1 MTSLR
6 LILLLVG
13 IGLLAFV
20 LGLLTRG
27 VFTPSAPP
35 AVNHDEHAGHDP
47 GVLAITPHDVAMAE
61 VSTAPVERRALVRR
75 LRAVGTVEYN
85 ETGLSTV
92 PSRVQGYVEKLL
104 VSSVGLPVKAGDHLA
119 EIYSPDLI
127 MAQQELLSG
136 RDPTAGH
143 LIANAAR
150 LKLRRYGI
158 SDEVIEQI
166 ASSGKAQERLVIT
179 APRAG
184 TVVEKMVDAYAPV
197 MMGMPLYKIADLSS
211 IWIHLAIHEQDLA
224 LVRPGQTVSVT
235 SDTWPGERFNGRVT
249 LVEPSLDP
257 ETRTAR
263 ARVVLADEQQRLRPG
278 MYVLGEIAVPLVV
291 DGSPG
296 PTGVEGRWTCPMH
309 PDVLTDAA
317 GTCPVC
323 AMALEQIPALKTM
336 VDARQPLA
344 IPAQAVLSLGTR
356 DLVYAVVGPGRFR
369 PVAVELGARAGDW
382 WLVRRGLEEG
392 QQIVTRGA
400 FLLDSEA
407 QIRGLPSLLAPT
419 GGGAATGHEQHGG
432 GGPKPPAPS
441 RAPAPTI
448 VPVVP
453 TAPPAGGGAP
463 TGHEQ
468 HGDAPP
474 APAAPR
480 APVTPAAP
488 APHKH

>member
-6 LILLLVG
+6 LVLLLAG

-20 LGLLTRG
+20 LGLLARG
-27 VFTPSAPP
+27 AFTPPAPP
-35 AVNHDEHAGHDP
+35 AVAHDEHAGHDP
-47 GVLAITPHDVAMAE
+47 GVLTITPHDVAMAE
-61 VSTAPVERRALVRR
+61 VGTATVERRALARS
-75 LRAVGTVEYN
+75 LRAVGTVGYN
-85 ETGLSTV
+85 ETGLTTV
-92 PSRVQGYVEKLL
+92 PSRVQGYVEKLF

-136 RDPTAGH
+136 RDPTAGN

-224 LVRPGQTVSVT
+224 LVRPGQTVTVT
-235 SDTWPGERFNGRVT
+235 SDTWPGEHFNGRVT

-263 ARVVLADEQQRLRPG
+263 ARVVLVDEQQRLRPG
-278 MYVLGEIAVPLVV
+278 MYVLGEIAVPLAV
-291 DGSPG
+291 DGTPG
-296 PTGVEGRWTCPMH
+296 PTGVEGRWTCAMH

-317 GTCPVC
+317 GACPVC
-323 AMALEQIPALKTM
+323 AMALEQIPVLKPLA
-336 VDARQPLA
+336 DARQPLA
-344 IPAQAVLSLGTR
+344 IPAQAVLSLGNR
-356 DLVYAVVGPGRFR
+356 DLVYLVVEPGRYR
-369 PVAVELGARAGDW
+369 PVAVELGARADDW

-419 GGGAATGHEQHGG
+419 GGGAATGHENHGG
-432 GGPKPPAPS
+432 GGSK
-441 RAPAPTI
+441 APARTKA
-448 VPVVP
+448 PV
-453 TAPPAGGGAP
+453 APIAP

-474 APAAPR
+474 VPAAPR
-480 APVTPAAP
+480 APVAPAPAAP
-488 APHKH
+488 AQHKH

>member
-6 LILLLVG
+6 LVLLLVG

-20 LGLLTRG
+20 LGLVVRG
-27 VFTPSAPP
+27 AITPPASI
-35 AVNHDEHAGHDP
+35 AVNHDGHAGHDP
-47 GVLAITPHDVAMAE
+47 GVLTITPHDVAMAE
-61 VSTAPVERRALVRR
+61 VGTSTVERRALARS
-75 LRAVGTVEYN
+75 LRAVGTVGYN
-85 ETGLSTV
+85 ETGLTTV
-92 PSRVQGYVEKLL
+92 PSRVQGYVEKLFIGA
-104 VSSVGLPVKAGDHLA
+104 VGLPVKAGDHLA

-166 ASSGKAQERLVIT
+166 ATSGRAHERLVIT

-197 MMGMPLYKIADLSS
+197 MMGMPLYRIADLSS

-224 LVRPGQTVSVT
+224 LVRPGQTVTVT
-235 SDTWPGERFNGRVT
+235 SDTWPGELFNGRVT

-278 MYVLGEIAVPLVV
+278 MYVLGEISVPLAV
-291 DGSPG
+291 DGTPG
-296 PTGVEGRWTCPMH
+296 PTGVEGRWTCAMH

-317 GTCPVC
+317 GACPVC
-323 AMALEQIPALKTM
+323 AMALEQIPARQA
-336 VDARQPLA
+336 VADARLPLA
-344 IPAQAVLSLGTR
+344 VPAQAVLSLGTR
-356 DLVYAVVGPGRFR
+356 DLVYLVVEPGRYR
-369 PVAVELGARAGDW
+369 PVAVELGARADDW
-382 WLVRRGLEEG
+382 WLVHRGLEEG

-419 GGGAATGHEQHGG
+419 GGGAATGHENHGG
-432 GGPKPPAPS
+432 GGSKPPARTKAPVAPS
-441 RAPAPTI
+441 APN
-448 VPVVP
+448 
-453 TAPPAGGGAP
+453 
-463 TGHEQ
+463 GHEQ
-468 HGDAPP
+468 RGDAPP
-474 APAAPR
+474 VPAVPR
-480 APVTPAAP
+480 APVAPAVP

>member
-1 MTSLR
+1 MTSTR
-6 LILLLVG
+6 LVLLLVG

-20 LGLLTRG
+20 LGLLACG
-27 VFTPSAPP
+27 AFTPPVPP

-47 GVLAITPHDVAMAE
+47 GVLTITPHDVAMAE
-61 VSTAPVERRALVRR
+61 VATSTVERRALVRR
-75 LRAVGTVEYN
+75 LRAVGTVSYN
-85 ETGLSTV
+85 ETGLTTV
-92 PSRVQGYVEKLL
+92 PSRVQGYVEKLF
-104 VSSVGLPVKAGDHLA
+104 VSSIGLPVKAGDHLA

-197 MMGMPLYKIADLSS
+197 IMGMPLYKIADLSS

-224 LVRPGQTVSVT
+224 LVRPGQKVTVT
-235 SDTWPGERFNGRVT
+235 SDTYPGERFNGRVT

-263 ARVVLADEQQRLRPG
+263 ARVVLADAQQRLRPG
-278 MYVLGEIAVPLVV
+278 MYVLGEIVVPLAA

-296 PTGVEGRWTCPMH
+296 ATGIEGRWTCAMH

-317 GTCPVC
+317 GACPVC
-323 AMALEQIPALKTM
+323 AMALEQIPAAAPVTDTRL
-336 VDARQPLA
+336 PLV

-356 DLVYAVVGPGRFR
+356 DLVYTVVGPGRYR
-369 PVAVELGARAGDW
+369 PVAIQLGARADDG
-382 WLVRRGLEEG
+382 WLVRGGLDEG

-432 GGPKPPAPS
+432 GAKPPARAVAPV
-441 RAPAPTI
+441 APAPR
-448 VPVVP
+448 
-453 TAPPAGGGAP
+453 AGAAAP

-468 HGDAPP
+468 HGG
-474 APAAPR
+474 APAAPAVPV
-480 APVTPAAP
+480 APVVPAAP
-488 APHKH
+488 VPHKH

>member
-1 MTSLR
+1 MTTMR
-6 LILLLVG
+6 VMLLLVAV
-13 IGLLAFV
+13 GLLTFV
-20 LGLLTRG
+20 LGLLVRG
-27 VFTPSAPP
+27 AFTPPSVP
-35 AVNHDEHAGHDP
+35 ALNHDEHAGHDP
-47 GVLAITPHDVAMAE
+47 GVLTITPHDVAMAE
-61 VSTAPVERRALVRR
+61 VTSEAVERRALVRR
-75 LRAVGTVEYN
+75 LRAVGTVGFN
-85 ETGLSTV
+85 EAGLTTV
-92 PSRVQGYVEKLL
+92 PSRVQGYVEKLF
-104 VSSVGLPVKAGDHLA
+104 VSSVGVPVKAGDHLA

-143 LIANAAR
+143 LIATSAR
-150 LKLRRYGI
+150 LKLRRFGI

-166 ASSGKAQERLVIT
+166 ATSGKAQERLVIT

-197 MMGMPLYKIADLSS
+197 MMGLPLYKIADLSS

-224 LVRPGQTVSVT
+224 LVRPGQAVTVT
-235 SDTWPGERFNGRVT
+235 SDTYPGERFNGRVT

-278 MYVLGEIAVPLVV
+278 MYVLGEIAVPLTV

-309 PDVLTDAA
+309 PDVLADGA
-317 GTCPVC
+317 GACPVC
-323 AMALEQIPALKTM
+323 AMALEQIPALKALA
-336 VDARQPLA
+336 DARQPLA
-344 IPAQAVLSLGTR
+344 IPAQAVLSLGAR
-356 DLVYAVVGPGRFR
+356 DLVYTVVAPGRYR
-369 PVAVELGARAGDW
+369 PVAVELGARADDW
-382 WLVRRGLEEG
+382 LLVRSGLEEG

-432 GGPKPPAPS
+432 GAKPPARTAPPVAPP
-441 RAPAPTI
+441 APAPR
-448 VPVVP
+448 
-453 TAPPAGGGAP
+453 AGAAAP

-468 HGDAPP
+468 HGGAPVAP
-474 APAAPR
+474 AVPVAPVVPAAPI
-480 APVTPAAP
+480 
-488 APHKH
+488 PHKH

>member
-1 MTSLR
+1 MTTSRVVLSLAG
-6 LILLLVG
+6 V
-13 IGLLAFV
+13 GLLAFV
-20 LGLLTRG
+20 LGVLVRGALTPA
-27 VFTPSAPP
+27 VPSA
-35 AVNHDEHAGHDP
+35 VNREDHAGHDP
-47 GVLAITPHDVAMAE
+47 AVLTITPHDVAMAE

-75 LRAVGTVEYN
+75 LRAVGTVGYN
-85 ETGLSTV
+85 ETGLTIV
-92 PSRVQGYVEKLL
+92 PSRVQGYVEKLF

-224 LVRPGQTVSVT
+224 IVRPGQTVTVT

-263 ARVVLADEQQRLRPG
+263 ARVVLTDEQQRLRPG
-278 MYVLGEIAVPLVV
+278 MYVLGEIAVPLAV

-296 PTGVEGRWTCPMH
+296 PTGVEGRWTCAMH
-309 PDVLTDAA
+309 PDVLADAA
-317 GTCPVC
+317 GACPVC
-323 AMALEQIPALKTM
+323 AMALEQIPALKTIA
-336 VDARQPLA
+336 DARQPLA

-356 DLVYAVVGPGRFR
+356 DLVYTVVGLGRYR
-369 PVAVELGARAGDW
+369 PVVIELGARTDDW
-382 WLVRRGLEEG
+382 WLVRRGLDEG

-419 GGGAATGHEQHGG
+419 GGGAATGHQHGG
-432 GGPKPPAPS
+432 AKPPVA
-441 RAPAPTI
+441 
-448 VPVVP
+448 PVVP
-453 TAPPAGGGAP
+453 
-463 TGHEQ
+463 
-468 HGDAPP
+468 
-474 APAAPR
+474 
-480 APVTPAAP
+480 VAP